1 MLKDHVGKIVRVHR
15 FMLTLVLRRRFKR
28 KIKAIAR
35 LQGFLRVCLAKKC
48 VRKMKTERKEKER
61 QRRME
66 IFTKVHK
73 DQAKLN

>member
-1 MLKDHVGKIVRVHR
+1 MLKDHVGKIVRVHQ
-15 FMLTLVLRRRFKR
+15 FMLMLVLRRRFKR

-48 VRKMKTERKEKER
+48 ARKMKTETKEKER
-61 QRRME
+61 RRRME

-73 DQAKLN
+73 D